1 VATAALAASLA
12 AGAALLLAVTH
23 RSGLATVDGGAAQVG
38 REVADLYLA
47 DKLPVPIPA
56 TGATAVYVQVIGDGQ
71 VVAASATADRLVPLL
86 RPDEIARVRAGERLN
101 LPGDRAGIDS
111 PIRVV
116 GVRAGPATVVVAVG
130 TEQLA
135 DSERIVRRW
144 VRLTAP
150 GLLAVLAVLTWLL
163 VGWTLRPVEA
173 LRRGAADISGRNL
186 DERLPV
192 PQAGDE
198 ISRLAATLNDM
209 LDRIDASRRRQRSF
223 VSDAAHELRSPLA
236 SIRTQLE
243 VAQRTGDWDQAVPD
257 LLAEVDRLA
266 RLVNDLLLLARLDE
280 ARAGGTRPAEPM
292 ELGEL
297 AADLAGRYAGARV
310 PVQVD
315 RPARP
320 LPVHGDPDGLRR
332 LVTNLLDNAVR
343 HAESRV
349 SVRMAAEDSRDDVPG
364 SAGGGAGGSG
374 AGGRDDGRWVQ
385 LTVQDDGPGI
395 PAADRERVFD
405 RFARL
410 DDARSRDAG
419 GSGLG
424 LPIARNL
431 ARAHGGTLTLE
442 DAAPG
447 VRAVLRLPLPASGR

>member
-243 VAQRTGDWDQAVPD
+243 VAQRTGDWDQTVPD
-257 LLAEVDRLA
+257 LLAEVARLA

-280 ARAGGTRPAEPM
+280 GRAGDARPAEPV

-297 AADLAGRYAGARV
+297 AADLAGRYATARV

-315 RPARP
+315 RPALP
-320 LPVHGDPDGLRR
+320 LRVHGDPDGLRR
-332 LVTNLLDNAVR
+332 LVTNLLDNAIR

-349 SVRMAAEDSRDDVPG
+349 SVRVAAEDCQ
-364 SAGGGAGGSG
+364 
-374 AGGRDDGRWVQ
+374 DDGLRAAGRRAEGRWAQ

-395 PAADRERVFD
+395 PVADRERVFD

-410 DDARSRDAG
+410 DDARGRDAG

-431 ARAHGGTLTLE
+431 ARAHGGTLTLD
-442 DAAPG
+442 DATPG
-447 VRAVLRLPLPASGR
+447 VRAVLRLPLPESER